1 MISPRVL
8 SAIFLL
14 AIFASTCKSVI
25 EIQMDIDSILDN
37 LPIEVQPYKNK
48 LQIISK
54 LMSSNDSTKSCSIKE
69 FTVIEPRA
77 KLPTNGQGDMF
88 FVYRN
93 DNKDIHFMAQS
104 FPIGSLTQQT
114 MDTLDKSFKVK
125 SPFATK
131 PVCLGI
137 GEENVNEE
145 PEITSKQSKNGKGM
159 KSNSN
164 GTKAAAK
171 STGSESKPATKKY
184 LVVIM
189 EYAIGDTLDNLLE
202 SRVRKLDTRTI
213 AAQLLLAIEDQPE
226 GLDYPRPN
234 NIRIDINGKLQL
246 ANYILTSPIMPFNDD
261 SDSKLVDYAAPEFI
275 TGHKVTKSVN
285 VFALGA
291 IVFRLLEGKTPFHI
305 APGVPS
311 RIDQLAYSEIGK
323 YVEGSIMHVR
333 DEVRRWFYLITIAH
347 SEKDRKKL
355 DLNTLKCSKF
365 FGKNAEEIKK
375 FWQSIA
381 AMNRPTDYKPAQPG
395 NLPAAE
401 KITPL

>member
-1 MISPRVL
+1 MISTGVL

-14 AIFASTCKSVI
+14 AIFASACNPM
-25 EIQMDIDSILDN
+25 EIQIDIESILDN
-37 LPIEVQPYKNK
+37 LPIEVQPYKKK
-48 LQIISK
+48 LEIIRN
-54 LMSSNDSTKSCSIKE
+54 LMSSNESTKNCSIKE
-69 FTVIEPRA
+69 FTVIEPSA
-77 KLPTNGQGDMF
+77 KLPTNGQGELF
-88 FVYRN
+88 FVYRSA
-93 DNKDIHFMAQS
+93 NKDIHFMAQS
-104 FPIGSLTQQT
+104 FPIDSLTKQI

-145 PEITSKQSKNGKGM
+145 PKATSKQSKNGNKGV

-164 GTKAAAK
+164 GTKAAVKNA
-171 STGSESKPATKKY
+171 GNEPKPATKKY

-189 EYAIGDTLDNLLE
+189 EYAMGDTLDNLLE
-202 SRVRKLDTRTI
+202 SPVSKLDARAI

-246 ANYILTSPIMPFNDD
+246 ANYILTSPIMPFNDH
-261 SDSKLVDYAAPEFI
+261 SDAKLVDYAAPEFI

-305 APGVPS
+305 APGEPS
-311 RIDQLAYSEIGK
+311 RIDQLAYSSQFGN
-323 YVEGSIMHVR
+323 YAEGSIMHVQ
-333 DEVRRWFYLITIAH
+333 DVVRRWFYQITIAH
-347 SEKDRKKL
+347 PENYRKSL
-355 DLNTLKCSKF
+355 DLNKLKWDKF
-365 FGKNAEEIKK
+365 FGKNVDEIKK
-375 FWQSIA
+375 FWKSIA
-381 AMNRPTDYKPAQPG
+381 SMNHPTAYKTAKPG
-395 NLPAAE
+395 NVPVAE
-401 KITPL
+401 NI